1 MSYQTLVKTKLTW
14 EDKVQRFADQ
24 YGPFTTKCE
33 DYRTFT
39 LVEGFLEVRWP
50 GVDRNRPPLIEV
62 DEKPRCA
69 CCGSKRPMSLRYLTD
84 RNGAKHLVGV
94 ECSRALNFRGQ
105 LKYLDL
111 VMP

>member
-1 MSYQTLVKTKLTW
+1 MSYQTLVKTKLPW

-24 YGPFTTKCE
+24 FGPFTTTCD

-50 GVDRNRPPLIEV
+50 GVKDPPLIEV
-62 DEKPRCA
+62 EEKPRCA
-69 CCGSKRPMSLRYLTD
+69 CCGSKRPMSLQYLTD
-84 RNGAKHLVGV
+84 RNGYKHLVGV
-94 ECSRALNFRGQ
+94 ECARALNSRGQ

>member
-24 YGPFTTKCE
+24 YGPFTTKCA

-39 LVEGFLEVRWP
+39 LVEGFLDVRWP
-50 GVDRNRPPLIEV
+50 GVDPNRPPLIEP

-69 CCGSKRPMSLRYLTD
+69 CCGSKRPMSLHYLTD

-94 ECSRALNFRGQ
+94 ECTRALNFRGQ